1 MKSNLEKK
9 IIINSKLL
17 YQNSKQKQ
25 LQILKLMEV
34 KSVHMKKSIKIP
46 IILKILIQ
54 INLKSMI
61 KK

>member
-1 MKSNLEKK
+1 MKSNLKV
-9 IIINSKLL
+9 NSKLL
-17 YQNSKQKQ
+17 YQNNKQKQ
-25 LQILKLMEV
+25 LKILKLMEV
-34 KSVHMKKSIKIP
+34 KSVHMNKSIKIP